1 MRYPLAFAGLLPS
14 ADPPVP
20 MGLSGRRP
28 PAPRAFPVADPGLW
42 ASIRWHYSASEV
54 ANCPVTA
61 QTVKERARLNLWGAV
76 MSFDTP
82 AAPDM
87 LPVLSRGKHR
97 SPKKGACFME
107 LASYLA
113 GERWSDH
120 PPCTHALLATEARLV
135 NDFTSDAARPRLA
148 QLIPAVIG
156 LTSDDLRV
164 DVTIALRAARTALPV
179 ASAERQRVLAV
190 AVLTCERVLAHLDGR
205 PLDEVSRTSLE
216 ALDSVP
222 HAEKWAR
229 RFTRGMRVSPKGFR
243 RHAGPSAVRCAVQG
257 IARACI
263 PAADDMLYDLL
274 ISTIDDCERLIKPA
288 RPEVDP
294 LRWTEACDLTR

>member
-1 MRYPLAFAGLLPS
+1 
-14 ADPPVP
+14 
-20 MGLSGRRP
+20 
-28 PAPRAFPVADPGLW
+28 
-42 ASIRWHYSASEV
+42 
-54 ANCPVTA
+54 
-61 QTVKERARLNLWGAV
+61 
-76 MSFDTP
+76 
-82 AAPDM
+82 
-87 LPVLSRGKHR
+87 
-97 SPKKGACFME
+97 ME

-135 NDFTSDAARPRLA
+135 NDFTSDTARPRLA
-148 QLIPAVIG
+148 QLIPSVIG

-190 AVLTCERVLAHLDGR
+190 AILTCERMLAHIDGR
-205 PLDEVSRTSLE
+205 PLDEVSRESKR
-216 ALDSVP
+216 ALDDVP

-257 IARACI
+257 IARACV
-263 PAADDMLYDLL
+263 PNADELLYDLL
-274 ISTIDDCERLIKPA
+274 AESIADCVRMINPS
-288 RPEVDP
+288 RVDVDP
-294 LRWTEACDLTR
+294 VRWTEACGLTR